1 VNAVRI
7 GTRRSKLALAQADL
21 VAEMLNRQGLDG
33 EIVPLTTSGDEGTPA
48 ASSPSGLKGLWIDS
62 ILEALREGRIDLAV
76 HSAKDLPAEE
86 DVDLVIGAV
95 PQRADPHDVVALRG
109 SGDVTAGM
117 VLGTSSIR
125 RKAQLLAVFPGVG
138 IVDLRGNVDTRLR
151 KVAEGDVDGA
161 VLAAAG
167 LARLGVELA
176 HVRALTV
183 DEVVPSP
190 GQGCLAIQCRADD
203 RATRARLVPLDHRA
217 SHMALDAERALTARL
232 GGGCALPLGAIAAV
246 RSDVVRLAACVS
258 SPDGTR
264 SVRAA
269 AEAES
274 PDRVAAMVEERLYD
288 QGADRILADVRA
300 S

>member
-1 VNAVRI
+1 VSGVRI
-7 GTRRSKLALAQADL
+7 GTRRSKLALAQAEL

-48 ASSPSGLKGLWIDS
+48 ATSPSGMKGLWIDS
-62 ILEALREGRIDLAV
+62 ILEALREGRIDVAV
-76 HSAKDLPAEE
+76 HSAKDLPAE
-86 DVDLVIGAV
+86 DDADLVIGAV
-95 PQRADPHDVVALRG
+95 PQRADPHDVIALREAG
-109 SGDVTAGM
+109 EVTAGM

-138 IVDLRGNVDTRLR
+138 VVDLRGNVDTRLR
-151 KVAEGDVDGA
+151 KLADGDVDGA

-167 LARLGVELA
+167 LARLGVEPP
-176 HVRALTV
+176 HVRALSV
-183 DEVVPSP
+183 DEVVPAP

-203 RATRARLVPLDHRA
+203 RATRARLVPLDHLA
-217 SHMALDAERALTARL
+217 SHLALDAERALMGRL

-269 AEAES
+269 AEADA
-274 PDRVAAMVEERLYD
+274 PDRVAAMVEERLNG
-288 QGADRILADVRA
+288 QGAASILAEVRG